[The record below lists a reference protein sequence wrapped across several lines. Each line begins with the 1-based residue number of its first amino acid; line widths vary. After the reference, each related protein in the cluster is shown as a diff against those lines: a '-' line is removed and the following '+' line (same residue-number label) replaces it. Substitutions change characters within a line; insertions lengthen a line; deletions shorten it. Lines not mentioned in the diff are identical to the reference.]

1 MSQFS
6 RKKFPRKGAKIKFFK
21 KLYGLN
27 YDSESKN
34 KDRFVLV
41 LHKSITLYGS
51 PNTLRP
57 ILRKLVPL
65 GGVLW
70 GGVTPRKINTSLMIF
85 LHKVALG

>member
-1 MSQFS
+1 M
-6 RKKFPRKGAKIKFFK
+6 KFFK
-21 KLYGLN
+21 KIYGKN
-27 YDSESKN
+27 YDLESKN

-41 LHKSITLYGS
+41 MRKSTTLYRS

-70 GGVTPRKINTSLMIF
+70 GGVTPRKINTSLMIS